1 MVYIWGVNMKKL
13 VIFGFEGTLA
23 DTSPGVLYCLNRT
36 ALTMGYAPV
45 DRDALYGVMDEHLKY
60 ALKKLYNMK
69 DDEIDYAVSYYSKL
83 YSLKGKEMFM
93 FYDGTVD
100 MLKKLKEN
108 GCKLAVA
115 TKKHRMFAGDMLQL
129 YKTADLFDAVCATD
143 VHTHLEK
150 SDLLLRACEQT
161 GVSVEDSI
169 FIGDSSADAE
179 GASFIGMD
187 FAAVLYGW
195 GFKTKEDAEKYN
207 TSICFKSASEI
218 CAGLLHIN

>member
-1 MVYIWGVNMKKL
+1 MKKL

-23 DTSPGVLYCLNRT
+23 DTSPGVLYCLNTT

-45 DRDALYGVMDEHLKY
+45 DRDALYGVMDAHLKY
-60 ALKKLYNMK
+60 AFKKLYNMK

-150 SDLLLRACEQT
+150 RDLLLRACEET
-161 GVSVEDSI
+161 GVAVEDSV

-179 GASFIGMD
+179 GAANIGMD

-207 TSICFKSASEI
+207 CKECFNSASEI
-218 CAGLLHIN
+218 CNKIVAL

>member
-1 MVYIWGVNMKKL
+1 MKKL

-45 DRDALYGVMDEHLKY
+45 DRDALYGVMDAHLKY
-60 ALKKLYNMK
+60 AFKKLYNMK
-69 DDEIDYAVSYYSKL
+69 DDEIEYAVSYYSKL

-108 GCKLAVA
+108 GFKLAVA

-169 FIGDSSADAE
+169 FICDSSADAE
-179 GASFIGMD
+179 GASLIGMD

-207 TSICFKSASEI
+207 SKFCVNSASEI
-218 CAGLLHIN
+218 CSKLLHVD